1 MENTQFC
8 FSIIYGLLF
17 LPLEVLLQQRSFP
30 KQSTTD
36 RQKKEFS
43 MEPCRENDDFS
54 VATNINIPLAIDSNS
69 ENGSAT
75 EEIRTEV
82 DHNSPKQ
89 FEPDSNPLKP
99 NKSHNA
105 SYREKQVLAVCVPR
119 FVQNSRIVIIFID
132 ACQAV
137 LKIWGSYSNL
147 QHLLRKHGIN
157 THRFSQSELSKLK
170 SMGAVDMQVKLCS
183 FISDKDFHQILMK
196 YDEICNTD
204 KAKFIHFLTPVEI
217 SDNHSGSA
225 NVQGVQ
231 SKTGNDKNSNIT
243 WPSQNAIS
251 SLHRIH
257 VYMIENQEVITLSEL
272 NSLFVH
278 FERPDLSL
286 QVLST
291 LEITVSMFMSNKLER
306 VGIPTAITDG
316 DCTRLLI
323 NKKDFDRILQ
333 YTTAF
338 LKQNPPKIVWIHLNE
353 SHLLSKGQE
362 SQRSNSV
369 AGYDK
374 PEAVDSLNKSG
385 DCIENFNLNAC
396 QSEISAKAYSASLQS
411 GLGKKDEM
419 DDLSDMLHV
428 VPQSGSPPMSQGG
441 GTNRCRY
448 VIRTCFVNDEVV
460 VCIPDLQKAVIDIF
474 KQCAQVGN
482 YMHRLNIPTKRFERA
497 FLQRLKSH
505 NILSSRAKL
514 CTYITKA
521 DAERLLHM
529 YHVNHCDNGDKI
541 LQNIEWSEPINLE
554 DAVNNVCG
562 DSQRHLVEHGGQET
576 LKIPLFIVN
585 DQIVVSMPDVHKVVQ
600 LLNGQ
605 SVQLQYNLQKL
616 GIVKYKYPYNDI
628 CQLKVLTQ
636 MKRPSLHTYIT
647 KSDVD
652 KVLKFYITPENETRL
667 RLIEWQT
674 PIEVE
679 SVACSSASSGISSV
693 DAESISTENNDVNP
707 ADGETCD
714 MYSFSDLF
722 KAFVSDDSE
731 SVDSFNDDDDDD
743 LPETLFH
750 PSLPSPSS
758 RAGTTNPLQF
768 TQITF
773 YTSDKVNSPSD
784 QLHPIKPLFS
794 NNQLPPL
801 HLPGRHDRD
810 VNQVGLDVNQRSQ
823 VNVMDMT
830 RCWSCDTPSCTKMHP
845 SNILGNSTVT
855 TCKSIH
861 SKISSDGGA
870 SQTLPGTSV
879 KFTNYGKPSG

>member
-8 FSIIYGLLF
+8 FLIIYGLLF

-30 KQSTTD
+30 KQSTSD
-36 RQKKEFS
+36 RPKKEFS

-89 FEPDSNPLKP
+89 FEPDFNPLKP
-99 NKSHNA
+99 NKSRNA
-105 SYREKQVLAVCVPR
+105 SNREKQVLAVCVPR

-157 THRFSQSELSKLK
+157 THRFSQSELNKLK

-291 LEITVSMFMSNKLER
+291 LEITVSMLMSNKLER

-316 DCTRLLI
+316 ECTRLFI

-338 LKQNPPKIVWIHLNE
+338 LNQNPPKIVWIHLNE

-396 QSEISAKAYSASLQS
+396 QSEISAKAYRASLQS

-448 VIRTCFVNDEVV
+448 VIRTCCVNDEVV

-482 YMHRLNIPTKRFERA
+482 YMHRLNIPTKRFE
-497 FLQRLKSH
+497 
-505 NILSSRAKL
+505 
-514 CTYITKA
+514 
-521 DAERLLHM
+521 
-529 YHVNHCDNGDKI
+529 
-541 LQNIEWSEPINLE
+541 
-554 DAVNNVCG
+554 
-562 DSQRHLVEHGGQET
+562 
-576 LKIPLFIVN
+576 
-585 DQIVVSMPDVHKVVQ
+585 
-600 LLNGQ
+600 
-605 SVQLQYNLQKL
+605 
-616 GIVKYKYPYNDI
+616 
-628 CQLKVLTQ
+628 
-636 MKRPSLHTYIT
+636 
-647 KSDVD
+647 
-652 KVLKFYITPENETRL
+652 
-667 RLIEWQT
+667 
-674 PIEVE
+674 
-679 SVACSSASSGISSV
+679 
-693 DAESISTENNDVNP
+693 
-707 ADGETCD
+707 
-714 MYSFSDLF
+714 
-722 KAFVSDDSE
+722 
-731 SVDSFNDDDDDD
+731 
-743 LPETLFH
+743 
-750 PSLPSPSS
+750 
-758 RAGTTNPLQF
+758 
-768 TQITF
+768 
-773 YTSDKVNSPSD
+773 
-784 QLHPIKPLFS
+784 
-794 NNQLPPL
+794 
-801 HLPGRHDRD
+801 
-810 VNQVGLDVNQRSQ
+810 
-823 VNVMDMT
+823 
-830 RCWSCDTPSCTKMHP
+830 
-845 SNILGNSTVT
+845 
-855 TCKSIH
+855 
-861 SKISSDGGA
+861 
-870 SQTLPGTSV
+870 
-879 KFTNYGKPSG
+879 